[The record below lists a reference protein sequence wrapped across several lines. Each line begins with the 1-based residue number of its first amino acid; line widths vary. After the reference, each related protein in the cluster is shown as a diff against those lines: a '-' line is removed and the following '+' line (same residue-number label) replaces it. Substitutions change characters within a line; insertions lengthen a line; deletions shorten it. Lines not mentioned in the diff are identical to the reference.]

1 MKNNNI
7 DRVKM
12 VKAMEFICRQINN
25 EDIFMR
31 WLYAGVADGDIEYG
45 DMEYNPDFDDYYIKV
60 GVIFHIEDGEFAD
73 LMKLFLR
80 LMKQAYNDGGLY
92 CGGVVSA

>member
-1 MKNNNI
+1 MEMKNI

-25 EDIFMR
+25 EDIAMR

-45 DMEYNPDFDDYYIKV
+45 DLEYDPDFDEYYIEK
-60 GVIFHIEDGEFAD
+60 GEFAD

-80 LMKQAYNDGGLY
+80 LMKQTYNDGGLF
-92 CGGVVSA
+92 CGGVTSA

>member
-1 MKNNNI
+1 MENKMME
-7 DRVKM
+7 RVKM
-12 VKAMEFICRQINN
+12 LKAMEFVCRQINN

-31 WLYAGVADGDIEYG
+31 WLYAGVADGDIPYG
-45 DMEYNPDFDDYYIKV
+45 DFRSEWEDEDMYDYYIS
-60 GVIFHIEDGEFAD
+60 EDEFAD

-80 LMKQAYNDGGLY
+80 LMKQAYNDGGLF

>member
-1 MKNNNI
+1 MENKNI

-25 EDIFMR
+25 EEIFMD
-31 WLYAGVADGDIEYG
+31 WLDAGVADGDIEYG
-45 DMEYNPDFDDYYIKV
+45 DLKYNPNFDEYYIE
-60 GVIFHIEDGEFAD
+60 EDEFAN

-80 LMKQAYNDGGLY
+80 LMKQAYNDGGLF
-92 CGGVVSA
+92 CGDVVSA

>member
-1 MKNNNI
+1 MENKMI

-12 VKAMEFICRQINN
+12 VKAMEYICRQINN
-25 EDIFMR
+25 EDIAMR

-45 DMEYNPDFDDYYIKV
+45 DLEYDPDFDEYYIEK
-60 GVIFHIEDGEFAD
+60 GEFAD

-80 LMKQAYNDGGLY
+80 LMKQAYNDGGLF

>member
-1 MKNNNI
+1 MEIKNI

-45 DMEYNPDFDDYYIKV
+45 DLEYDDKFDDYYIN
-60 GVIFHIEDGEFAD
+60 DGEFLD

-80 LMKQAYNDGGLY
+80 LMKQAYNDGGLF